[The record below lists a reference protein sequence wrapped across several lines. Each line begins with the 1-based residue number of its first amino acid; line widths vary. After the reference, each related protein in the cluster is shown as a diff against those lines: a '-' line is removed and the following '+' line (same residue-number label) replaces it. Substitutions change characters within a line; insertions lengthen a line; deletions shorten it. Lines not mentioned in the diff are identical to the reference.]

1 MALFDDLDAGDE
13 ARRNGDYVSFAHPD
27 SEGDALSGV
36 TIPQGAP
43 VTYDGT
49 DLAESTADADEIAG
63 ILANYD
69 VYGDTGQEKIGAE
82 ANVKMRG
89 EVLADL
95 TNWAGT
101 GPTVGAYLDDAQTVY
116 VVEEVDAD
124 NNLYRV
130 QVR

>member
-13 ARRNGDYVSFAHPD
+13 ARRNGDYVSFPHPD

-36 TIPQGAP
+36 TIAQGAP
-43 VTYDGT
+43 VAYDGT
-49 DLAESTADADEIAG
+49 DLALVTGDDTDEVTG

-69 VYGDTGQEKIGAE
+69 VYGDTGQEKVGAE

-89 EVLADL
+89 EVKADL
-95 TNWAGT
+95 SAYNSV
-101 GPTVGAYLDDAQTVY
+101 TVGAANGPNGEIY
-116 VVEEVDAD
+116 VVEELDAD